1 MTEVIFLELF
11 SLIYPS
17 RNFKIRKKKK
27 TSNFFSEIIELIF
40 RKEFAC
46 KRFEVDTKFTW
57 LTTKQIHSNNQ
68 NEGRMVLMYMVRK
81 ALNFCSE
88 DLDVAYP
95 RKCVEKGIHIPLSK
109 NGLFL
114 ITRLM

>member
-1 MTEVIFLELF
+1 M
-11 SLIYPS
+11 
-17 RNFKIRKKKK
+17 N
-27 TSNFFSEIIELIF
+27 
-40 RKEFAC
+40 
-46 KRFEVDTKFTW
+46 TKFSW
-57 LTTKQIHSNNQ
+57 LTTNQINSNKQ
-68 NEGRMVLMYMVRK
+68 NEGHMVLMYMVRK
-81 ALNFCSE
+81 ALNFCVG